1 MTLVEVMVSSV
12 VFALAANGSAQLWG
26 SAMAWNHR
34 AEQRQELLSQLDL
47 ALLQRERALRL
58 AAAGVTVPM
67 SCGAAAAWTGLQLST
82 ASGSLPEG
90 IALTPEA
97 AEAEG
102 AGALWLTATAEGIE
116 RKRLFAPA
124 AHGLCRP

>member
-12 VFALAANGSAQLWG
+12 VFALAVNSSAQLWG
-26 SAMAWNHR
+26 SALAWNHR
-34 AEQRQELLSQLDL
+34 AERRQELLGQLDL

-58 AAAGVTVPM
+58 AAAGVTAPM
-67 SCGAAAAWTGLQLST
+67 SCGAAAAWLGLQLS
-82 ASGSLPEG
+82 AAPGPLPEG
-90 IALTPEA
+90 IALTAEA
-97 AEAEG
+97 AETEG
-102 AGALWLTATAEGIE
+102 AGALWLTATAEGLE